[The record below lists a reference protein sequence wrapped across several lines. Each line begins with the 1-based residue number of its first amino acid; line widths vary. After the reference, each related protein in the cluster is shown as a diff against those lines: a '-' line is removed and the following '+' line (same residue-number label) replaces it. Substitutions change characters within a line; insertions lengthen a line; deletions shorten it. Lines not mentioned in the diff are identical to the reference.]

1 MDSNTPMYSCENSWL
16 LSGDS
21 MEIQFA
27 EFFEALLEVSS
38 LERVN
43 KFSCLFHKY
52 AKIKSVSFEGLI

>member
-1 MDSNTPMYSCENSWL
+1 
-16 LSGDS
+16 

-43 KFSCLFHKY
+43 KFQLF
-52 AKIKSVSFEGLI
+52 VSQICKN